1 MIRLEVVFM
10 ARTSRW
16 ARTVFAVALAGAMC
30 VAPMPFGVQAAGQKS
45 TADSRTRLDR
55 LEAGVRAQEGVRA
68 VKRLQHTYGHYLD
81 SGLWSDAADLFT
93 DDAVGQFESTTIR
106 GKAELRR
113 HFMSEA
119 GRTAAGLAPGQLNAH
134 LILQPIV
141 TLGADG
147 KTAKGAWH
155 EVAML
160 GQFGKSASWRG
171 GVYENEYTL
180 DKGVWKI
187 SKLQFYPQYKGAYE
201 EYGHKAPPKWG
212 IPYHFEAA
220 HVGVTIPQ
228 SALLVAST
236 APADANPASRVA
248 QLGLRIERLNDETS
262 VQNLQHSYGYY
273 LDRKLWDDVSDL
285 FADDGTLEIAGHGVY
300 VGKARIRRALEA
312 LYGPSPLRTGE
323 LFDHINLATVV
334 TVAPDGRTA
343 GARTSQL
350 GQIGLN
356 GEFARWELATLE
368 NEFVKSTRDNVWRV
382 KSVRYYPRLA
392 TDYDKG
398 WGTDAKPFPAPAK
411 ELPPDRQAQAFESY
425 PKPFTVSLHYANPV
439 TGRAVQYPSGP
450 QTRVQTVKHSAGSSL
465 PLPGASNHGQSLDP
479 MLTRVER
486 ELAMAIGVDA
496 TENLNS
502 SYGYYIDES
511 AWDQM
516 ADTYSLTKGAKEI
529 TGAGTYVGQERIR
542 KVLNLRGPAGGRT
555 ANFFTIHQLTQP
567 VIHVAED
574 GMSAKARLRLFQDGG
589 NADGSSGSWI
599 GGIYENTAVFE
610 NGEWKFGV
618 QDLHHIFNA
627 SYRNGWGRVGNA
639 ARGAAPAGG
648 GQRAAAPATGNTP
661 PAGGQAGTVPPAG
674 GQAGTLPPAGG
685 QAGTVPPAGGQAG
698 TVPPAAPAPGGGAA
712 GARGATG
719 RDVPGGGITQGLGGA
734 AQPSRF
740 IKEFP
745 PDRPIRA
752 RQYAFPE
759 IVEPAFHYKNP
770 VSGRMPAELLP

>member
-1 MIRLEVVFM
+1 MVC
-10 ARTSRW
+10 TSRW
-16 ARTVFAVALAGAMC
+16 ARTAVAAVFAGAVC
-30 VAPMPFGVQAAGQKS
+30 VAATRSGVEAAGQNSPSAGALAK
-45 TADSRTRLDR
+45 AAPGDLRTQIDR

-81 SGLWSDAADLFT
+81 AGLWGDLAELFT
-93 DDAVGQFESTTIR
+93 DDVVAQFQGVTVR
-106 GKAELRR
+106 GKADLRK

-119 GRTAAGLAPGQLNAH
+119 GRTAPGLAAGQLNAH

-141 TLGADG
+141 TMGADG
-147 KTAKGAWH
+147 RSAKGAWH

-180 DKGVWKI
+180 DKGAWKI
-187 SKLQFYPQYKGAYE
+187 SKLQYFLQYSGTYD

-220 HVGVTIPQ
+220 HVGVTIPA
-228 SALLVAST
+228 SAIQTAST
-236 APADANPASRVA
+236 LPASTSPGSRLEQLRARV
-248 QLGLRIERLNDETS
+248 ERLNDETS

-273 LDRKLWDDVSDL
+273 LDRKLWDDVVDL
-285 FADDGTLEIAGHGVY
+285 FADDGALEIAGHGVY
-300 VGKARIRRALEA
+300 VGKTSIRKALEA

-334 TVAPDGRTA
+334 TVSPDGRTA

-356 GEFARWELATLE
+356 GEYARWELATLE
-368 NEFVKSTRDNVWRV
+368 NEFVKSSRDEVWRV
-382 KSVRYYPRLA
+382 KTVRIYPRLA

-398 WGTDAKPFPAPAK
+398 WAADAKPVTTLVPTPAK
-411 ELPPDRQAQAFESY
+411 GVQPDRQAQAFDSY
-425 PKPFTVSLHYANPV
+425 PKPFMVAFHYANPV
-439 TGRAVQYPSGP
+439 TGKAVQYPSGP
-450 QTRVQTVKHSAGSSL
+450 QSKVQVVKFSGGSSMSIS
-465 PLPGASNHGQSLDP
+465 GASNSGQSLDP
-479 MLTRVER
+479 MLERVSR
-486 ELAMAIGVDA
+486 QLAMAIGVDA

-516 ADTYSLTKGAKEI
+516 ADTYSLTQGAKEI

-542 KVLNLRGPAGGRT
+542 KVLNLRGPQGGRT

-574 GMSAKARLRLFQDGG
+574 GMSAKARLRLFQSGG

-627 SYRNGWGRVGNA
+627 SYRNGWARVGAA
-639 ARGAAPAGG
+639 ARGGAPAGG
-648 GQRAAAPATGNTP
+648 GQRAGAP
-661 PAGGQAGTVPPAG
+661 PAGGQRAAVPPV
-674 GQAGTLPPAGG
+674 PAGS
-685 QAGTVPPAGGQAG
+685 PA
-698 TVPPAAPAPGGGAA
+698 PAATAAAGAA
-712 GARGATG
+712 AGATAPAAGATPGARGAAG
-719 RDVPGGGITQGLGGA
+719 RDVQGGGITQGLGGA

-740 IKEFP
+740 VKEFP
-745 PDRPIRA
+745 PDKPIRA

-770 VSGRMPAELLP
+770 VSGRMPRELLP